1 MQDPV
6 AELRQRNRTVWA
18 AGEWDDVS
26 RLVADVGP
34 RLLDRVGVEP
44 GMDVLDVG
52 TGSGGT
58 VAIPAA
64 LRGARVV
71 GSDLAPELFEHAR
84 RRAEEAGVEVEWIE
98 ADAEDLPFEDASFDR
113 VLSTFGHMFAPR
125 HERAGAELARVVRP
139 GGMVGTT
146 TWRPEGF
153 AGGLFKT
160 MGSHMPPL
168 PDFAQPPPLW
178 GDEQHGREML
188 EPHGLEVEFDH
199 ETTIFEHEG
208 DADAFVT
215 YYEQKFGPTVSAKK
229 ALGEDGWPAL
239 RADLVELFD
248 SFDISDE
255 DGVCKVEAAY
265 LVTRARKPN

>member
-6 AELRQRNRTVWA
+6 SRASAANRTVWA

-71 GSDLAPELFEHAR
+71 GSDLTPELFDHAR
-84 RRAEEAGVEVEWIE
+84 RRAEEAGVTVEWVE
-98 ADAEDLPFEDASFDR
+98 ADAEDLRFEDASFDR

-125 HERAGAELARVVRP
+125 HERAGAELARVVRA
-139 GGMVGTT
+139 GGMVATT

-153 AGGLFKT
+153 AGGCSRPWART
-160 MGSHMPPL
+160 CRRCPTSPSRRRSGATSSTCARCSSPTGS
-168 PDFAQPPPLW
+168 
-178 GDEQHGREML
+178 RSSS
-188 EPHGLEVEFDH
+188 
-199 ETTIFEHEG
+199 TTRRRC
-208 DADAFVT
+208 
-215 YYEQKFGPTVSAKK
+215 S
-229 ALGEDGWPAL
+229 
-239 RADLVELFD
+239 
-248 SFDISDE
+248 S
-255 DGVCKVEAAY
+255 
-265 LVTRARKPN
+265 TRATPTRS